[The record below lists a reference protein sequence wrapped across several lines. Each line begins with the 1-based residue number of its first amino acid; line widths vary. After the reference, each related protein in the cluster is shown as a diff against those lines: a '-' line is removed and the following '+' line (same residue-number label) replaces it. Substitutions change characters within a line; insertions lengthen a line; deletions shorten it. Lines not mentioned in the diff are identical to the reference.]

1 MKLFALAVSAVVG
14 LAAAQL
20 EMLSEVPQCALECFT
35 GTIMKTDCALTD
47 FYCQCGKNSEFIQK
61 TTLEC
66 LCTSECTTS
75 DLAKVYSISNQLC
88 TKTLADHGETYNS
101 PADTLATGICH
112 SSDAPTE
119 ASSTASAVSAA
130 TTGSSSSSSNSTGSS
145 ANGTTSMS
153 PKASGADFEGAAASG
168 FGMSLAA
175 VAIGAFA
182 FMI

>member
-47 FYCQCGKNSEFIQK
+47 FYCQCGKNSDFIQK

-75 DLAKVYSISNQLC
+75 DLAS
-88 TKTLADHGETYNS
+88 TLLPSYM
-101 PADTLATGICH
+101 PFH
-112 SSDAPTE
+112 SSKRK
-119 ASSTASAVSAA
+119 
-130 TTGSSSSSSNSTGSS
+130 TTC
-145 ANGTTSMS
+145 
-153 PKASGADFEGAAASG
+153 
-168 FGMSLAA
+168 
-175 VAIGAFA
+175 
-182 FMI
+182 